1 MKKTWGLAGAGAL
14 LIAASVTVA
23 CGGAPQP
30 IDETPSAASLED
42 VAAPGATA
50 SDPAAQA
57 TPAPTDQSTG
67 GVPLPP
73 PGSGAIS
80 GRIHLTGPTPGN
92 PVIRMGADPLCSR
105 LNRGNRVTQEAVAAS
120 ADGSLANVFIT
131 LDGSFPE
138 SAVPNTPVT
147 LDQAGCVYAPR
158 VVGVRV
164 GQTLAVRNSD
174 PLMHNVHGV
183 SATDNGFNV
192 SQPTAGMLQEF
203 PMTGEETM
211 LRLRC
216 DVHSWMTAYVGV
228 VSHPYFAVTGE
239 DGAFDIVGVPPGT
252 YTVRTWHERFGELT
266 QTLRVTADETTSVDF
281 GYTGS
286 EEPPSVGIGDL
297 HVPVAV
303 AYLAVG

>member
-1 MKKTWGLAGAGAL
+1 MTHQWAIAGAL
-14 LIAASVTVA
+14 LVAASVTAA

-30 IDETPSAASLED
+30 IDETQAVENIEAA
-42 VAAPGATA
+42 AAPVATA
-50 SDPAAQA
+50 ADPTAQT
-57 TPAPTDQSTG
+57 TPAPIDQSTG

-80 GRIHLTGPTPGN
+80 GRIHLTGQAPGN

-105 LNRGNRVTQEAVAAS
+105 LNRGNRVVQEAVAAA
-120 ADGSLANVFIT
+120 ADGSLANVFVT

-138 SAVPNTPVT
+138 SAVPSTPVT

-203 PMTGEETM
+203 PMVGEETM

-216 DVHSWMTAYVGV
+216 DVHNWMTGYVGV

-239 DGAFDIVGVPPGT
+239 DGAFDMVGVPPGT

-266 QTLRVTADETTSVDF
+266 QTIRVTANTTATVDL

-286 EEPPSVGIGDL
+286 EEPPSAGIRDL
-297 HVPVAV
+297 HVPAAV